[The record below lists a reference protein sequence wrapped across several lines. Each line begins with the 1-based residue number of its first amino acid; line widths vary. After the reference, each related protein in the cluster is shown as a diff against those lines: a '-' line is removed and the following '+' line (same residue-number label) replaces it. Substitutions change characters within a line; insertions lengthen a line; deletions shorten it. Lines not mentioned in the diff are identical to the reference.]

1 MRRNRH
7 VSETS
12 MSAHREPPETKRERE
27 QRGKERERKL
37 ASRGNKEACH
47 MQPASDAFSRLRIS
61 ASALLASSMNYV
73 YNVSQLEADVVIW
86 WDGSTSVGALAHM
99 ETMEAFAE
107 CFPKGVVNFISG
119 PTLPHAHTHVYA
131 GFGRV
136 SVWGPVRSRHVAW
149 HIKT

>member
-1 MRRNRH
+1 
-7 VSETS
+7 
-12 MSAHREPPETKRERE
+12 MSAKQACLLTESPEKRRGRGSREVRRLRGSLRREVT
-27 QRGKERERKL
+27 RKL
-37 ASRGNKEACH
+37 ACY
-47 MQPASDAFSRLRIS
+47 MQAASDAFSRLRIS
-61 ASALLASSMNYV
+61 ASALLVSSMNYV

-136 SVWGPVRSRHVAW
+136 SVWGRVRSRHVAW